1 MGTSIRVLIV
11 EDSQDDTL
19 LEVHEL
25 RRSGYDPIFE
35 RVETV
40 QAFSAALAQRTWDI
54 VIADYSMPHFDG
66 LAALR
71 LVRESGLDL
80 PFILVSGAIGEET
93 AVVAMKAGAHD
104 YVMKDNLARLGPAVR
119 RELHEAQVRLAR
131 QQAEKALQESE
142 EKYRLLVDNAQEAII
157 VAQDGILKFFNP
169 KALEFA
175 GYSRQETASMP
186 FAEMIHPDDR
196 EMALQYYLKCLR
208 GEESPPLYQVRLI
221 DKFGNIKWLESN
233 VVLVTWEG
241 RPATLNFLSNITE
254 RRWAEEALRQYA
266 AELEARN
273 EDLDAFAHTVAHDL
287 KGPLGHMVGFAEV
300 LEQDY
305 TTLPQEEVHRHLHT
319 IARSGRKMSSIVDAL
334 LLLAEARK
342 MKVAMQPLNM
352 AGIVAE
358 ALGRLTAMLEKC
370 QAQIVLPDTW
380 PMAQGYDLWVEEVW
394 VNYLSNALK
403 FGGRPPRVELG
414 GAVQTENGSAT
425 ASPTVRFWVC
435 DNGPGLT
442 PEDQERLFTPFT
454 QLEQVSGRGHGLG
467 LSIVRRI
474 VEKMGGHVGVQSE
487 IGVGSTFWFTL
498 PA

>member
-1 MGTSIRVLIV
+1 MSTSICVLIV
-11 EDSQDDTL
+11 EDSQSDTF

-35 RVETV
+35 RVETAK
-40 QAFSAALAQRTWDI
+40 AFTAALAQRTWDI

-66 LAALR
+66 LTALR
-71 LVRESGLDL
+71 LLQESGLDL

-93 AVVAMKAGAHD
+93 AVAAMKAGAHD
-104 YVMKDNLARLGPAVR
+104 YVMKDNLARLGPTVR

-142 EKYRLLVDNAQEAII
+142 EKYRLLVENAQEAIV
-157 VAQDGILKFFNP
+157 VAQDGLLKFVNP
-169 KALEFA
+169 KGLEFA
-175 GYSRQETASMP
+175 GYSQQEMASMP

-196 EMALQYYLKCLR
+196 ETTLQTYLKYLR
-208 GEESPPLYQVRLI
+208 GEESPPIYQLRFV
-221 DKFGNIKWLESN
+221 DKFGSIKWLESN

-241 RPATLNFLSNITE
+241 RPATLSFLSDITE
-254 RRWAEEALRQYA
+254 RRRAEEALRQYA

-305 TTLPQEEVHRHLHT
+305 TALPQEEARRHLHT
-319 IARSGRKMSSIVDAL
+319 IAQSGRKMSSIVDAL

-342 MKVAMQPLNM
+342 MEVAMQPLNM

-358 ALGRLTAMLEKC
+358 ALGRFTAILEER

-380 PMAQGYDLWVEEVW
+380 PMARGYEPWVEEVW
-394 VNYLSNALK
+394 ANYLSNALK

-414 GAVQTENGSAT
+414 GAVQDRNDNTT
-425 ASPTVRFWVC
+425 ASPIVRFWVR

-442 PEDQERLFTPFT
+442 PEDQGRLFTPFT
-454 QLEQVSGRGHGLG
+454 RLEQVSGRGHGLG

-487 IGVGSTFWFTL
+487 IGAGSTFWFTL